1 MSNGTWELRQT
12 PHRAYWYTPPGG
24 KPSWTI
30 KGVGRIASVTQVLDA
45 ASGGLTS
52 WAAAQATAASEQ
64 VARDWLGAEAPLA
77 QSVLSFGELAAL
89 QPEWPD
95 NVRDAKG
102 DSGTAL
108 HHYLH
113 ARLSPLENT
122 YYPAPYG
129 LRCGV
134 DAFMD
139 QHQPLAV
146 YDAEG
151 EFYVERAVGDLQ
163 RAVAG
168 TPDALLDLGGR
179 VPEFHLVDLK
189 QSNTVKPTFFAQL
202 AAYHRCAQM
211 SGWPAADFLTILHV
225 DGAGNYKLHSIPA
238 NGPDATMALDLF
250 DAYLAIHRMTPKLA
264 RLLK

>member
-1 MSNGTWELRQT
+1 MPNDWTLHDE
-12 PHRAYWYTPPGG
+12 PHRHYRYKG
-24 KPSWTI
+24 SWTI

-52 WAAAQATAASEQ
+52 WAAAQAAAASEQ

-102 DSGTAL
+102 ASGTAL
-108 HHYLH
+108 HKYLH
-113 ARLSPLENT
+113 ARLLPQEP
-122 YYPAPYG
+122 YYPVPYG

-134 DAFMD
+134 DAFLRD
-139 QHQPLAV
+139 HQPLV
-146 YDAEG
+146 IYRSDDPC
-151 EFYVERAVGDLQ
+151 VERAVGDVQ
-163 RAVAG
+163 RGVAG

-179 VPEFHLVDLK
+179 VPEYHLRDLK

-211 SGWPAADFLTILHV
+211 SGWPTADFLTILHV
-225 DGAGNYKLHSIPA
+225 DTAGNYKLHSIPA